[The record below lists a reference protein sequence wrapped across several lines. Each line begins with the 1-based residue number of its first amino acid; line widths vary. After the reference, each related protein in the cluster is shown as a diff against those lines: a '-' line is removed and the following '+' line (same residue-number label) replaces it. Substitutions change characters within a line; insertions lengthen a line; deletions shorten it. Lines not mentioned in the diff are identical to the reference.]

1 MHSYL
6 FNAYSRFLMKRLFG
20 FLYLCIFMFIH
31 MFISQPTYAFENQSQ
46 SLEAANLRIA
56 IDEANKLKDP
66 KQRFDLLKAASDKI
80 LASCKDN
87 MMVRDLLSKATKDIS
102 KIEDIAKRADTL
114 RAALLEALV
123 ILTFKPRVEAPVPA
137 GFPAPTPVGVV
148 EIKKLPVYRMAKV
161 NNTGGGNN
169 FFTLFNHIKKNSI
182 EMTAPVEMTMAEKN
196 GKFAESSM
204 AFLYQETT
212 LGKVGPQGNIAVL
225 DTKECMLASIG
236 MRGSPNS
243 EALESARRWLIEKIK
258 NAPEAYEIAGELK
271 VMGYNSPFMPEKLRY
286 YEVQLPLKLPTK

>member
-1 MHSYL
+1 
-6 FNAYSRFLMKRLFG
+6 MKRLFG
-20 FLYLCIFMFIH
+20 YLYLCIFMLIH
-31 MFISQPTYAFENQSQ
+31 MFISQPTYAFENQAQ
-46 SLEAANLRIA
+46 SLEAANLRLA
-56 IDEANKLKDP
+56 IDEANKIKDP
-66 KQRFDLLKAASDKI
+66 KQRLDLLKAASDKI
-80 LASCKDN
+80 LASCQDN
-87 MMVRDLLSKATKDIS
+87 MMVRDLLSKATKVIS
-102 KIEDIAKRADTL
+102 KIKDVSKQADTL
-114 RAALLEALV
+114 RTALLEALV

-161 NNTGGGNN
+161 KNSTWGNN
-169 FFTLFNHIKKNSI
+169 FFTLFNHIKKNKI

-225 DTKECMLASIG
+225 DTTECMVASIG
-236 MRGSPNS
+236 MRGSPNT
-243 EALESARRWLIEKIK
+243 EALDSAKQWLIEKIK
-258 NAPEAYEIAGELK
+258 NTPEPYEIEGELK

-286 YEVQLPLKLPTK
+286 YEVQLTLKLPTK

>member
-1 MHSYL
+1 MFVSY
-6 FNAYSRFLMKRLFG
+6 
-20 FLYLCIFMFIH
+20 
-31 MFISQPTYAFENQSQ
+31 PTYAFENQTQ
-46 SLEAANLRIA
+46 TLEAANLRNA
-56 IDEANKLKDP
+56 IDEANKIKDP
-66 KQRFDLLKAASDKI
+66 KQRLDSLKVASEKVI
-80 LASCKDN
+80 VSCKDN
-87 MMVRDLLSKATKDIS
+87 LMARDILVKATKDIS
-102 KIEDIAKRADTL
+102 KIEDIAKQADIL
-114 RAALLEALV
+114 RTGLLEVLV
-123 ILTFKPRVEAPVPA
+123 ILTFKPRVEAPVPT

-161 NNTGGGNN
+161 ANSGMGGNN
-169 FFTLFNHIKKNSI
+169 FFTLFNHIKKNKI

-196 GKFAESSM
+196 GKYTESSM

-225 DTKECMLASIG
+225 DTKECMVASIG
-236 MRGSPNS
+236 MRGSPSS
-243 EALESARRWLIEKIK
+243 ENIESAKRWLIEKIK

>member
-1 MHSYL
+1 
-6 FNAYSRFLMKRLFG
+6 MKRLFG
-20 FLYLCIFMFIH
+20 FLYLCIFMLIH

-56 IDEANKLKDP
+56 IDEANKIKDP
-66 KQRFDLLKAASDKI
+66 KQRLDSLKVASEKVI
-80 LASCKDN
+80 VSCKDN
-87 MMVRDLLSKATKDIS
+87 LMARDILVKATKDIS
-102 KIEDIAKRADTL
+102 KIEDIAKQADIL
-114 RAALLEALV
+114 RTGLLEVLV

-137 GFPAPTPVGVV
+137 GFPAPSPVGVV

-161 NNTGGGNN
+161 ANSGMGGNN
-169 FFTLFNHIKKNSI
+169 FFTLFNHIKKNNI
-182 EMTAPVEMTMAEKN
+182 EMTAPVEMTMTEKN
-196 GKFAESSM
+196 GKYTESSM

-225 DTKECMLASIG
+225 DTTECTVVSVG
-236 MRGSPNS
+236 MRGSPSS
-243 EALESARRWLIEKIK
+243 ENIESARRWLLEKIK
-258 NAPEAYEIAGELK
+258 TTPQAYEIAGELK

>member
-1 MHSYL
+1 
-6 FNAYSRFLMKRLFG
+6 MKRLLG
-20 FLYLCIFMFIH
+20 FIYLCIFMLIH
-31 MFISQPTYAFENQSQ
+31 MFISYPTYAFENQSQ
-46 SLEAANLRIA
+46 SLQAANLRSA
-56 IDEANKLKDP
+56 IDEANKIKDP
-66 KQRFDLLKAASDKI
+66 KQRLDLLKAASDKI

-102 KIEDIAKRADTL
+102 KIENIAKQADTL
-114 RAALLEALV
+114 RTALLEALV

-161 NNTGGGNN
+161 KNSTGGNN
-169 FFTLFNHIKKNSI
+169 FFTLFNHIKKNKI

-225 DTKECMLASIG
+225 DTTECMVASIG
-236 MRGSPNS
+236 MRGSPNT
-243 EALESARRWLIEKIK
+243 EALDSAKRWLIEKIK
-258 NAPEAYEIAGELK
+258 NTPEPYEIEGELK

-286 YEVQLPLKLPTK
+286 YEVQLTLKLPTK

>member
-1 MHSYL
+1 
-6 FNAYSRFLMKRLFG
+6 MKRIFR
-20 FLYLCIFMFIH
+20 FIYLSIIMFVQ
-31 MFISQPTYAFENQSQ
+31 MFISYPTYAFENPTQT
-46 SLEAANLRIA
+46 LEAANLRTA
-56 IDEANKLKDP
+56 IDEANKIKDP
-66 KQRFDLLKAASDKI
+66 KQRLDLLKAASDKI

-87 MMVRDLLSKATKDIS
+87 MMVRDILSKATKDVS
-102 KIEDIAKRADTL
+102 KIEDIAKQADTL
-114 RAALLEALV
+114 RAGLLEALV
-123 ILTFKPRVEAPVPA
+123 ILTFKPKVEAPVPA

-161 NNTGGGNN
+161 NNAGGGNN
-169 FFTLFNHIKKNSI
+169 FFTLFNHIKKNKI

-196 GKFAESSM
+196 GKYTESSM

-225 DTKECMLASIG
+225 DTKECMVASIG
-236 MRGSPNS
+236 MRGSPSS
-243 EALESARRWLIEKIK
+243 ENIESARRWLIEKIK
-258 NAPEAYEIAGELK
+258 SAPEAYEIAGELK

>member
-1 MHSYL
+1 
-6 FNAYSRFLMKRLFG
+6 MKRLFG

-31 MFISQPTYAFENQSQ
+31 MFISQPTYAFENQAQ

-66 KQRFDLLKAASDKI
+66 KQRLDLLKAASDKT
-80 LASCKDN
+80 LASCKEN
-87 MMVRDLLSKATKDIS
+87 FMVRDILSKAAQASSKLQDVTKQ
-102 KIEDIAKRADTL
+102 ADTL
-114 RAALLEALV
+114 RAALLETLV
-123 ILTFKPRVEAPVPA
+123 ILTFKPKVEAPVPA

-225 DTKECMLASIG
+225 DTKECMVASIG

-243 EALESARRWLIEKIK
+243 EALESAKRWLLEKIK
-258 NAPEAYEIAGELK
+258 IAP
-271 VMGYNSPFMPEKLRY
+271 
-286 YEVQLPLKLPTK
+286 

>member
-1 MHSYL
+1 
-6 FNAYSRFLMKRLFG
+6 MKRLFG
-20 FLYLCIFMFIH
+20 FLYLCIFMLIH
-31 MFISQPTYAFENQSQ
+31 MFISQPTYAFENQAQ
-46 SLEAANLRIA
+46 SLEAAKLRNA
-56 IDEANKLKDP
+56 IDEANKIKDP
-66 KQRFDLLKAASDKI
+66 KQRLDLLKAASEKVI
-80 LASCKDN
+80 ASCNDN
-87 MMVRDLLSKATKDIS
+87 LMARDILVKATKDIS
-102 KIEDIAKRADTL
+102 KIEDIAKQADIL
-114 RAALLEALV
+114 RTGLLEVLV
-123 ILTFKPRVEAPVPA
+123 ILTFKPRVEAPIPA

-161 NNTGGGNN
+161 ANSGMGGNN
-169 FFTLFNHIKKNSI
+169 FFTLFNHIKKNKI

-225 DTKECMLASIG
+225 DTTECTVVSVG
-236 MRGSPNS
+236 MRGSPSS
-243 EALESARRWLIEKIK
+243 ENIESARRWLLEKIK

-286 YEVQLPLKLPTK
+286 YEVQLPLKLPNK

>member
-1 MHSYL
+1 ML
-6 FNAYSRFLMKRLFG
+6 
-20 FLYLCIFMFIH
+20 IH
-31 MFISQPTYAFENQSQ
+31 MFISYPTYAFENQSQ
-46 SLEAANLRIA
+46 SLQAANLRSA
-56 IDEANKLKDP
+56 IDEANKIKDP
-66 KQRFDLLKAASDKI
+66 KQRLDLLKAASDKI

-102 KIEDIAKRADTL
+102 KIDNVAKQADTL
-114 RAALLEALV
+114 RTALLEALV

-161 NNTGGGNN
+161 KNSTGGNN
-169 FFTLFNHIKKNSI
+169 FFTLFNHIKKNKI

-225 DTKECMLASIG
+225 DTTECMVASIG
-236 MRGSPNS
+236 MRGSPNT
-243 EALESARRWLIEKIK
+243 EALDSAKRWLIEKIK
-258 NAPEAYEIAGELK
+258 NTPEPYEIEGELK

-286 YEVQLPLKLPTK
+286 YEVQLTLKLPTK

>member
-1 MHSYL
+1 
-6 FNAYSRFLMKRLFG
+6 MKRLFG
-20 FLYLCIFMFIH
+20 FLYLCIFMLIH
-31 MFISQPTYAFENQSQ
+31 MFISYPTYAFENPAQA
-46 SLEAANLRIA
+46 LEAANLRIA

-87 MMVRDLLSKATKDIS
+87 MMVRDILSKATNDIS
-102 KIEDIAKRADTL
+102 KIENVAKQSDTL
-114 RAALLEALV
+114 RAALLETLV
-123 ILTFKPRVEAPVPA
+123 ILTFKPKVEAPVPA

-169 FFTLFNHIKKNSI
+169 FFTLFNHIKKNNI

-196 GKFAESSM
+196 GKYTESSM

-225 DTKECMLASIG
+225 DTKECMVASIG
-236 MRGSPNS
+236 MRGSPTA
-243 EALESARRWLIEKIK
+243 EAIESAKRWLIEKIK
-258 NAPEAYEIAGELK
+258 TAPEGYEISGELK

-286 YEVQLPLKLPTK
+286 YEVQLPLKLPLR

>member
-1 MHSYL
+1 
-6 FNAYSRFLMKRLFG
+6 MKRIFR
-20 FLYLCIFMFIH
+20 FIYLSIIMFVQ
-31 MFISQPTYAFENQSQ
+31 MFISYPTYAFENSTQT
-46 SLEAANLRIA
+46 LEAANLRTA
-56 IDEANKLKDP
+56 IDEANKIKDP
-66 KQRFDLLKAASDKI
+66 KQRLDLLKAASDKI

-87 MMVRDLLSKATKDIS
+87 MMVRDILSKATKDVS
-102 KIEDIAKRADTL
+102 KIEDIAKQADTL
-114 RAALLEALV
+114 RAGLLEALV
-123 ILTFKPRVEAPVPA
+123 ILTFKPKVEAPVPA

-169 FFTLFNHIKKNSI
+169 FFTLFNHIKKNNI

-196 GKFAESSM
+196 GKYTESSM

-225 DTKECMLASIG
+225 DTKECMVASIG
-236 MRGSPNS
+236 MQGSPTA
-243 EALESARRWLIEKIK
+243 EAIESAKRWLIEKIK
-258 NAPEAYEIAGELK
+258 TAPEAYEIEGELK

-286 YEVQLPLKLPTK
+286 YEVQLQLKLPTK